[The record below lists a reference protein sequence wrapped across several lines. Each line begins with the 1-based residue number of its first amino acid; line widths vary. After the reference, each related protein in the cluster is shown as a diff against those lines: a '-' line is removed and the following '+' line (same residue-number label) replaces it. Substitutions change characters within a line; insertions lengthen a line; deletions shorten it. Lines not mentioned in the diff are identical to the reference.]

1 MGKNSNSG
9 NDGTMRL
16 VRFLLLALLL
26 LPRGIL
32 GTIMLPEF
40 NRSFKSM
47 PAIFGQRLDIDDP
60 VSLAHL
66 QLIKELPLLC
76 EEEKGLNN
84 SAAESDVV
92 TPSHGLPVALLV
104 QRGSCT
110 FYEKTQLALLW
121 DPVQY
126 VIIYDNEISPQ
137 LVPISSKYTTNMT
150 LLFVSYHS
158 GMGKKIMCL
167 V

>member
-110 FYEKTQLALLW
+110 FMKRPNWRCCGTPCSML
-121 DPVQY
+121 
-126 VIIYDNEISPQ
+126 
-137 LVPISSKYTTNMT
+137 SSTTMKSARSWYPYQANIPRT
-150 LLFVSYHS
+150 
-158 GMGKKIMCL
+158 
-167 V
+167 

>member
-1 MGKNSNSG
+1 MEKNSNSG
-9 NDGTMRL
+9 NDGRTRS
-16 VRFLLLALLL
+16 VRFLFSALLL

-60 VSLAHL
+60 VSVHL
-66 QLIKELPLLC
+66 QLIKDRPLLC
-76 EEEKGLNN
+76 LEEKGLNN
-84 SAAESDVV
+84 STAESDVV
-92 TPSHGLPVALLV
+92 TPSDGLPVALLV

-110 FYEKTQLALLW
+110 FYEKAQLASLW

-137 LVPISSKYTTNMT
+137 LVPMSSEYPTNMT

-158 GMGKKIMCL
+158 GMGKKTMCL